1 MGGHVGGVGA
11 GAWLPQAW
19 PSLPSP
25 SPPRMPGAPPPLPW
39 PGPWPLRGAWLSE
52 PQQPRPPPTYATDEP
67 VPVVC
72 RVLPLPSR
80 RKANLPLR
88 DVFVLL
94 SLAPLSSMH
103 PFRSPVAT
111 FSALE

>member
-1 MGGHVGGVGA
+1 MDTWA
-11 GAWLPQAW
+11 AWVRAPGFLKHGLLCPRRRRLGCQARLLLCLG
-19 PSLPSP
+19 PGRGLC
-25 SPPRMPGAPPPLPW
+25 GAP
-39 PGPWPLRGAWLSE
+39 GF
-52 PQQPRPPPTYATDEP
+52 PRPPPTYATDEP

-111 FSALE
+111 SSALE